1 MEPAENQTLV
11 EHLTELRTRI
21 IYVFLGVFVGFLAS
35 WMFSERIFDIVRVP
49 IEPYLPT
56 GGLVFTAPMDKF
68 MAHIKVSLLSGVIL
82 SSPYW
87 IYQIWKF
94 IAPGLYQNEKKF
106 GYFFIFFG
114 STLFLTGAAFVYY
127 VVYPMAFKFL
137 MTFGGEADK
146 PMITINEYLSF
157 FTTTT
162 LVFGLAF
169 EMPLILSILG
179 KLGIVDRGFL
189 RRFRRYAIVILAAA
203 SALFTPPDVISMVLM
218 MIPMLALYEI
228 SVLLVPERKE

>member
-157 FTTTT
+157 FTTTRT
-162 LVFGLAF
+162 
-169 EMPLILSILG
+169 IH
-179 KLGIVDRGFL
+179 
-189 RRFRRYAIVILAAA
+189 
-203 SALFTPPDVISMVLM
+203 
-218 MIPMLALYEI
+218 
-228 SVLLVPERKE
+228 